1 MRELKY
7 VLMFFVGIVLTHVLF
22 NIADKVNPGDI
33 KLNNILEIVVLFCY
47 TIFLCLIYFDNK
59 PKI

>member
-1 MRELKY
+1 
-7 VLMFFVGIVLTHVLF
+7 MFFVGIVLTHVLF

>member
-33 KLNNILEIVVLFCY
+33 KLNNILEIIVLFAY

-59 PKI
+59 PRV